1 MAILLNHES
10 AIHSMKRISTFSC
23 EIIVKINKRN
33 VDAFAEEAEVTLKK
47 PSWDDIL

>member
-1 MAILLNHES
+1 MGFMLDYES

-23 EIIVKINKRN
+23 EIIIKINKKN
-33 VDAFAEEAEVTLKK
+33 ADAFAKEAEVTLKK